1 MSSRKKKEKNRL
13 VRERRTIKRKLPF
26 LGNFSRDEAR
36 DFEGVRKER
45 KVRALG
51 APN

>member
-1 MSSRKKKEKNRL
+1 MSSRKKKRRIDWLEKG
-13 VRERRTIKRKLPF
+13 EQSKEKLPF

-36 DFEGVRKER
+36 DFEGIRKER